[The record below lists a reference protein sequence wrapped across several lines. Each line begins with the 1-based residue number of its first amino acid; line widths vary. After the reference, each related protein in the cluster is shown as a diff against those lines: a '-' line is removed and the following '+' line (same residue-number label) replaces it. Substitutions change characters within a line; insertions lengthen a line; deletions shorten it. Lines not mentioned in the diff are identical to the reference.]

1 MKFSEQWLRSWVNP
15 QVSREEL
22 VARLSMVGLEVDAVA
37 PVAGS
42 FSGVVV
48 GEVLETVQHPD
59 ADKLRVCQ
67 VSNGSETF
75 QVVCGA
81 PNVRPGLKIPFAM
94 IGAQLPGDFKI
105 KKAKLRGIES
115 NGMLCSETE
124 LQVGSDDGGLME
136 LAGDAPAGTVCLLH
150 KNPYKA
156 YALAA
161 QAFYPAPAAQAF
173 VSPAAVVD
181 ASAVIGADCHIGHG
195 AVIGK
200 GVKIGARSRIGAL
213 CVIEDGVEIGADCDI
228 GARVYLTH
236 AVIGNKVRIYPGAV
250 IGRAGFGFAIDMPNG
265 FVSVPQ
271 LGRVVVGDD
280 VEIGANTT
288 IDRGAG
294 PDTVIGQGTRIDNLV
309 QIGHNVQ
316 IGRFCVIVSQTG
328 ISGST
333 QLGDGVMTGGQSG
346 FAGHLKIGAGAK
358 IAAQSGIMRDIPQ
371 GGEVMGSPAVPIRQF
386 MRQTAIWSRI
396 SLKKGNDET

>member
-1 MKFSEQWLRSWVNP
+1 MADPRFFTKAGPFTLG
-15 QVSREEL
+15 EL
-22 VARLSMVGLEVDAVA
+22 AQLTGSTLSDPSLAGRALLDVA
-37 PVAGS
+37 PLQDAGPDHLS
-42 FSGVVV
+42 FLDNKKYVSFFK
-48 GEVLETVQHPD
+48 ETR
-59 ADKLRVCQ
+59 AGGC
-67 VSNGSETF
+67 F
-75 QVVCGA
+75 
-81 PNVRPGLKIPFAM
+81 VRP
-94 IGAQLPGDFKI
+94 
-105 KKAKLRGIES
+105 
-115 NGMLCSETE
+115 
-124 LQVGSDDGGLME
+124 E